1 MTRRSISAAAL
12 CVGAALQLLAAASVL
27 AQSASPAATAPASA
41 SSWRD
46 PSVGD
51 EPPAPAASTAAV
63 TAPRVATDIR
73 EAVVRVPVS
82 VENAIGRQ
90 LDGQLVVTTYRPAG
104 PGPFPLVV
112 ISHGRA
118 VSEQDR
124 AAMQRPRFESA
135 ARFFIRKGFAVA
147 VPLRIGYGELAAIG
161 DPEASVR
168 CDAPRYESAAKAA
181 ATELSAVVRFM
192 QGVADID
199 ARRVVLIGQSL
210 GGFATMA
217 TTGERLPGVIAAID
231 FAGGHGGNPD
241 TRTGEPCRPDELARR
256 FADFGRRAAADGH
269 PPPTLWVFTEND
281 RFISPR
287 HQRRW
292 SEAYREAG
300 GLAQTRELPAFGED
314 GHQLFARGNDIWQPL
329 VDEFLKPLGF
339 DIPGALPFPT
349 GGTIAIEDESAL
361 PAARLSAGYRKF
373 LAAKA
378 PRAFATNGRHW
389 GFAIGDDAQSRA
401 LALCDQHTDA
411 AERCRLYA
419 VNGTVVWSKP

>member
-1 MTRRSISAAAL
+1 MTRSNLSLAVLGLSAALISASAPAW
-12 CVGAALQLLAAASVL
+12 ARSQAPAASDPTVGETR
-27 AQSASPAATAPASA
+27 PAA
-41 SSWRD
+41 SST
-46 PSVGD
+46 
-51 EPPAPAASTAAV
+51 APAASTTAA
-63 TAPRVATDIR
+63 APAAPPRIATDIR

-82 VENAIGRQ
+82 VENAFGRR
-90 LDGQLVVTTYRPAG
+90 LDGELVVTTYRPAG

-118 VSEQDR
+118 VTEKDR

-192 QGVADID
+192 QGVPDID
-199 ARRVVLIGQSL
+199 PRRVVLIGQSL

-241 TRTGEPCRPDELARR
+241 TRAGEPCRPDELTRR
-256 FADFGRRAAADGH
+256 FADFGRRAGADGH
-269 PPPTLWVFTEND
+269 PPPTLWVFTGND
-281 RFISPR
+281 RFFSPR
-287 HQRRW
+287 LQHRW
-292 SEAYREAG
+292 SDAYREAG
-300 GLAQTRELPAFGED
+300 GLAQARELPPFGED
-314 GHQLFARGNDIWQPL
+314 GHQLFARGNDIWQPV

-339 DIPGALPFPT
+339 EIPGALPIPT
-349 GGTIAIEDESAL
+349 GGGVSVEDESAL
-361 PAARLSAGYRKF
+361 PGSRLSVGYRKF
-373 LAAKA
+373 LAAKE

-389 GFAIGDDAQSRA
+389 GYAYGDDAQSRA
-401 LALCDQHTDA
+401 LALCDQNTDA

-419 VNGTVVWSKP
+419 VNSTVVWSKP